1 MFQTYGIVSFLFVV
15 TSIAGFCL
23 ETLPNLRPEVEHNV
37 TTTCHGVEQVIPR
50 VMTSNTALHVLDII
64 CTVFFT
70 LELVLRFVFSP
81 NKIQFIISPMNITD
95 LLALVPLY
103 VTVIFEAWNLQAC
116 YLNEQFVIEIMFILR
131 IFRMFR
137 IFHLVKH
144 YQALKVL
151 VYALRASLQ
160 ELLMLF
166 IFLLIAML
174 VFATMIYYAERKDA
188 TQPSEQFNTIPM
200 GFWWAIIT
208 MTTVGYGDISPVTP
222 VGYIVGTA
230 CCVVGVLLVAL
241 TFPVISNNFTLFYT
255 HVRSRP
261 IKPTLTHAL
270 SFSSLLEDGGE
281 RGEGKGGG
289 GGGGSGG
296 RSSGV
301 LRMED
306 EEEEQLLLRSP
317 ISSPTH
323 SGLRKASSASAVAE
337 PYMNGGALNRVPS
350 LTSSGAAGERGRRA
364 TGASSGHLLN
374 TPILAKFSDSNSMMD
389 IILSRGRGSPGTD
402 YDGSQQLQ
410 AEQRSQ
416 YSTCTPRGGS
426 VSSRKTASDDGM
438 RYHGETIL

>member
-23 ETLPNLRPEVEHNV
+23 ETLPNLRPEVQHNV
-37 TTTCHGVEQVIPR
+37 TTTCHGVEQVIPM
-50 VMTSNTALHVLDII
+50 VITSNTALHVLDII
-64 CTVFFT
+64 CTVFFSV
-70 LELVLRFVFSP
+70 ELVLRFVFSP
-81 NKIQFIISPMNITD
+81 NKRQFIISPMNITD

-116 YLNEQFVIEIMFILR
+116 YLNEQFVIEIMFTLR
-131 IFRMFR
+131 IFRMLR
-137 IFHLVKH
+137 VFHLVKH
-144 YQALKVL
+144 YQALEVL

-160 ELLMLF
+160 ELMMLF

-174 VFATMIYYAERKDA
+174 IFATMIYYAERKDA
-188 TQPSEQFNTIPM
+188 TQPSDQFNTIPM

-208 MTTVGYGDISPVTP
+208 MTTVGYGDISPITP

-289 GGGGSGG
+289 GGGGG
-296 RSSGV
+296 RGSEG

-317 ISSPTH
+317 LSSPTH
-323 SGLRKASSASAVAE
+323 SGLRKASSVSAVAE

-350 LTSSGAAGERGRRA
+350 LASSGAAGERGRRA
-364 TGASSGHLLN
+364 TGAGSGHLLN
-374 TPILAKFSDSNSMMD
+374 TPIMAKFSDSNSMMD
-389 IILSRGRGSPGTD
+389 IIISRGRGSPGTD